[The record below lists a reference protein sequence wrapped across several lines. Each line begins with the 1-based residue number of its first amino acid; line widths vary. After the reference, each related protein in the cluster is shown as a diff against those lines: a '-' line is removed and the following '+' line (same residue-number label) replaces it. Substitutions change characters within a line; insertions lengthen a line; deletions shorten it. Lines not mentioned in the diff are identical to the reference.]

1 MNRNATSPSYLVR
14 TPFAYCFRMVVP
26 KDIQPLVGKTELRY
40 SLRTGSLQA
49 AKQKARLLA
58 GHVQLYFQRV
68 RQQGMLMSA
77 LTDTQIESLVADYI
91 QFSVPTWNSPL
102 RPEDYD
108 FERNGPPPYQTAEEL
123 QDYIA
128 TLEAVREDLVV
139 EMNLGQCH
147 VLEDSVVK
155 LLKRNGINDVNP
167 GSPDFQR
174 LCYFIIK
181 AEIQLLPLQQ
191 RYMQGD
197 FSYQN
202 ELSQILPTIF
212 LHKLPAMIPAP
223 APAQP
228 QGTLS
233 YVAEKYWLEKKSNW
247 KPRTIDEYRIFQE
260 KLLKFF
266 GKATPIATIDYKRAG
281 EYKEFILSKTVPKE
295 IGLSPSRINNYLK
308 FANGLF
314 HFALRNNMV
323 KINPFSGLQI
333 SEKGRRADEMR
344 DVFDSD
350 DLTKLFVTSK
360 EYSQDTHYAPNK
372 FWVPLL
378 GLYTGCRLEEIC
390 QLYVE
395 DIKQVDGINVL
406 DINQDKPDK
415 SVKTNERRMVPLH
428 PFLVDDLRFVDF
440 VKSLPDQE
448 GRVFPE
454 LKHKKNRYGQNVSQ
468 WFRRFRNRCG
478 VKIRKGKK
486 DYHSLRHTVINH
498 LVQKNVAESYI
509 ARFVGHKLKSIDTGR
524 YGKAYPPKQLL
535 EETVLKLDYGIDL
548 SHLKN
553 SKYVPK

>member
-1 MNRNATSPSYLVR
+1 LDEY
-14 TPFAYCFRMVVP
+14 
-26 KDIQPLVGKTELRY
+26 DLRY
-40 SLRTGSLQA
+40 
-49 AKQKARLLA
+49 
-58 GHVQLYFQRV
+58 
-68 RQQGMLMSA
+68 
-77 LTDTQIESLVADYI
+77 
-91 QFSVPTWNSPL
+91 
-102 RPEDYD
+102 
-108 FERNGPPPYQTAEEL
+108 
-123 QDYIA
+123 
-128 TLEAVREDLVV
+128 
-139 EMNLGQCH
+139 
-147 VLEDSVVK
+147 
-155 LLKRNGINDVNP
+155 
-167 GSPDFQR
+167 
-174 LCYFIIK
+174 
-181 AEIQLLPLQQ
+181 
-191 RYMQGD
+191 
-197 FSYQN
+197 
-202 ELSQILPTIF
+202 
-212 LHKLPAMIPAP
+212 
-223 APAQP
+223 
-228 QGTLS
+228 
-233 YVAEKYWLEKKSNW
+233 
-247 KPRTIDEYRIFQE
+247 
-260 KLLKFF
+260 
-266 GKATPIATIDYKRAG
+266 
-281 EYKEFILSKTVPKE
+281 
-295 IGLSPSRINNYLK
+295 
-308 FANGLF
+308 ANALF
-314 HFALRNNMV
+314 HFARLNHYV
-323 KINPFSGLQI
+323 DINPFSGLQI

-448 GRVFPE
+448 GRVFSE
-454 LKHKKNRYGQNVSQ
+454 LKRKKNRYGQNVSQ

-509 ARFVGHKLKSIDTGR
+509 ARLVGHKLKSIDTGR